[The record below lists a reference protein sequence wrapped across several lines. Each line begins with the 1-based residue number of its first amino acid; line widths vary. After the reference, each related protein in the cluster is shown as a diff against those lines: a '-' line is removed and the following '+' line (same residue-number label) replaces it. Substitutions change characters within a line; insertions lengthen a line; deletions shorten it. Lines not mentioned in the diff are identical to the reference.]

1 LDHQT
6 EERVRLKNDALTA
19 LTREIRALS
28 AVLDKLQPA
37 DLRRATNCP
46 PWSLEELIVHIAA
59 SIRVGDTPFP
69 RAEPHE
75 EPGTA
80 ADYYRRPE
88 RDTSSYRQDNVDRT
102 AQLTR
107 KVVADK
113 SAVRWFDD
121 VATQT
126 IAALSGWDLDQVV
139 VVPGRGAMRLADWVT
154 TRVISVAAHGLD
166 VAITLGYEPWTTRS
180 ALQAVRPV
188 FVELLGT
195 PLPGALKWDDAAF
208 LATATGRRA
217 LTGREAELLGPHAD
231 RFPLLS

>member
-1 LDHQT
+1 MT
-6 EERVRLKNDALTA
+6 NNALTA
-19 LTREIRALS
+19 LTREIQALS
-28 AVLDKLQPA
+28 AVLDKLEAP
-37 DLRRATNCP
+37 DLSQATNCP

-59 SIRVGDTPFP
+59 SIRVGDTQFP

-75 EPGTA
+75 QPGTA

-88 RDTSSYRQDNVDRT
+88 RATSSYRQDNVDRT
-102 AQLTR
+102 AQLTQE
-107 KVVADK
+107 VTTEK

-126 IAALSGWDLDQVV
+126 VAALSGWDLDQVV

-180 ALQAVRPV
+180 ALEAVCPV
-188 FVELLGT
+188 MVELLGT
-195 PLPGALKWDDAAF
+195 PLPETLNWDDATL

-217 LTGREAELLGPHAD
+217 MTGREAELLGPHAN

>member
-1 LDHQT
+1 LHHQT
-6 EERVRLKNDALTA
+6 EEGVRLTNDALTG
-19 LTREIRALS
+19 LTREIQALS
-28 AVLDKLQPA
+28 AVLDKLEPA

-46 PWSLEELIVHIAA
+46 PWSLEELIVHVAA

-69 RAEPHE
+69 RAEPRE
-75 EPGTA
+75 GPGTA

-107 KVVADK
+107 EVVADK
-113 SAVRWFDD
+113 SAVRWFDE
-121 VATQT
+121 VATET
-126 IAALSGWDLDQVV
+126 IAVLSGWDFDQVV

-166 VAITLGYEPWTTRS
+166 VAITLGYEPWTTNS
-180 ALQAVRPV
+180 ALQAIRPV

-195 PLPGALKWDDAAF
+195 PLPGTLNWDDAAL

-217 LTGREAELLGPHAD
+217 LTGREVELLGPHAD